1 MPQSPES
8 FLRLIHRARRGRL
21 KVYLGYGP
29 GVGKTYQML
38 LEGHRLKA
46 QGIDVEIGVVE
57 THGRADTASLVL
69 GLDAVP
75 PREITYRGVKLQE
88 MDLAAILERKPEV
101 VLVDELAHTNAPGS
115 VHPKRYLDV
124 QDLLA
129 AGIHVITTLN
139 IQHLESLYDTVERLV
154 GVKVKERIP
163 DWVLAE
169 ADQVVNVD
177 LAAEDLRR
185 RLEEGRIYPPERAAA
200 ALQNFFR
207 TRPLEQLRELA
218 LREAASVLER
228 RGRSE
233 GTSVEAPDQVVAC
246 LSSKSPSADALLRYA
261 SRLAGKLDRNWYALY
276 VRTSAERQLEPE
288 TEARLAETLELARQ
302 LGATVFTFRGDDVV
316 ETILRFAREVRAG
329 HVVIGRSTPR
339 KGILRF
345 LRPSLVDTL
354 LVRASGLAVVVVDP
368 AVAPAEEAPS
378 PHPAEWAQQAEMA
391 HLAERPAEGVE
402 RPAAAGAAP
411 PLANPRRAVGRLA
424 EILRPERTFF
434 LREALSRGELMER
447 LLEPL
452 LAGTRLDPSDVLRH
466 LELRE
471 REASTYLG
479 EGIAVPHARIPG
491 LSEPRL
497 ALAVLRSP
505 AGGESTVELM
515 FLLLCPEERPEG
527 CLTLLSE
534 IARLAKDPT
543 RRNALAAASSW
554 REVQSALAR

>member
-46 QGIDVEIGVVE
+46 QGVKVAIGVVE

-69 GLDAVP
+69 GLEAIP
-75 PREITYRGVKLQE
+75 PREVTYRGVKLQE
-88 MDLAAILERKPEV
+88 MDLEAILASKPEV
-101 VLVDELAHTNAPGS
+101 VLVDELAHTNVPGS
-115 VHPKRYLDV
+115 AHPKRYLDV
-124 QDLLA
+124 QEILG
-129 AGIHVITTLN
+129 AGIHVLTTLN

-185 RLEEGRIYPPERAAA
+185 RLEEGRIYSPERAAS

-207 TRPLEQLRELA
+207 IQPLEQLRELA

-228 RGRSE
+228 RGRAE
-233 GTSVEAPDQVVAC
+233 GTAIEAPDQVVAC
-246 LSSKSPSADALLRYA
+246 LSSKSPNAHALLRYS

-276 VRTSAERQLEPE
+276 VRTPAEERLDPE
-288 TEARLAETLELARQ
+288 TAKQLGETLELARH
-302 LGATVFTFRGDDVV
+302 LGATVFTFQGEDVV

-329 HVVIGRSTPR
+329 HVVVGRPSERPAWR
-339 KGILRF
+339 RR
-345 LRPSLVDTL
+345 LRPSLVDR
-354 LVRASGLAVVVVDP
+354 LVARATGLAVVVVDP
-368 AVAPAEEAPS
+368 LGER
-378 PHPAEWAQQAEMA
+378 
-391 HLAERPAEGVE
+391 AERTEKPVETTKTDEEREPKPAPGEK
-402 RPAAAGAAP
+402 PA
-411 PLANPRRAVGRLA
+411 PRKTDRLA
-424 EILRPERTFF
+424 ELLRPERVFF
-434 LREALSRGELMER
+434 FEETLSRGELLER
-447 LLEPL
+447 LATPL
-452 LAGTRLDPSDVLRH
+452 LAGTRLDRADVIRA
-466 LELRE
+466 LERRE

-479 EGIAVPHARIPG
+479 AGIAVPHARIAG

-505 AGGESTVELM
+505 TGTEATIELM
-515 FLLLCPEERPEG
+515 FLLLCPEQRPEG
-527 CLTLLSE
+527 CLKLLSDV
-534 IARLAKDPT
+534 ARLAHDPT
-543 RRNALAAASSW
+543 KRKALAAATSW
-554 REVQSALAR
+554 SEVQAALLA

>member
-46 QGIDVEIGVVE
+46 QGVKVAIGVVE

-69 GLDAVP
+69 GLEAIP
-75 PREITYRGVKLQE
+75 PREVTYRGVKLQE
-88 MDLAAILERKPEV
+88 MDLEAILASKPEV
-101 VLVDELAHTNAPGS
+101 VLVDELAHTNVPGS
-115 VHPKRYLDV
+115 AHPKRYLDV
-124 QDLLA
+124 QEILG
-129 AGIHVITTLN
+129 AGIHVLTTLN

-185 RLEEGRIYPPERAAA
+185 RLEEGRIYSPERAAS

-207 TRPLEQLRELA
+207 IQPLEQLRELA

-228 RGRSE
+228 RGRAE
-233 GTSVEAPDQVVAC
+233 GTAIEAPDQVVAC
-246 LSSKSPSADALLRYA
+246 LSSKSPNAHALLRYS

-276 VRTSAERQLEPE
+276 VRTPAEERLDPE
-288 TEARLAETLELARQ
+288 TAKQLGETLELARH
-302 LGATVFTFRGDDVV
+302 LGATVFTFQGEDVV

-329 HVVIGRSTPR
+329 HVVVGRPSERPAWR
-339 KGILRF
+339 RR
-345 LRPSLVDTL
+345 LRPSLVDR
-354 LVRASGLAVVVVDP
+354 LVARATGLAVVVVDP
-368 AVAPAEEAPS
+368 LGER
-378 PHPAEWAQQAEMA
+378 
-391 HLAERPAEGVE
+391 AERTEKPVETTKTDEEREPKPAPGEK
-402 RPAAAGAAP
+402 PA
-411 PLANPRRAVGRLA
+411 PRKTDRLA
-424 EILRPERTFF
+424 ELLRPERVFF
-434 LREALSRGELMER
+434 FEETLSRGELLER
-447 LLEPL
+447 LATPL
-452 LAGTRLDPSDVLRH
+452 LAGTRLDRADVIRA
-466 LELRE
+466 LERRE

-479 EGIAVPHARIPG
+479 AGIAVPHARIAG

-505 AGGESTVELM
+505 AGTEATIELM

-527 CLTLLSE
+527 CLKLLSDV
-534 IARLAKDPT
+534 ARLAHDPT
-543 RRNALAAASSW
+543 KRKALASATSW
-554 REVQSALAR
+554 SEVQAALLA

>member
-46 QGIDVEIGVVE
+46 QGVKVAIGVVE

-69 GLDAVP
+69 GLEAIP
-75 PREITYRGVKLQE
+75 PREVTYRGVKLQE
-88 MDLAAILERKPEV
+88 MDLEAILASKPEV
-101 VLVDELAHTNAPGS
+101 VLVDELAHTNVPGS
-115 VHPKRYLDV
+115 AHPKRYLDV
-124 QDLLA
+124 QEILG
-129 AGIHVITTLN
+129 AGIHVLTTLN

-185 RLEEGRIYPPERAAA
+185 RLEEGRIYSPERAAS

-207 TRPLEQLRELA
+207 IQPLEQLRELA

-228 RGRSE
+228 RGRAE
-233 GTSVEAPDQVVAC
+233 GTAIEAPDQVVAC
-246 LSSKSPSADALLRYA
+246 LSSKSPNAHALLRYS

-276 VRTSAERQLEPE
+276 VRTPAEERLDPE
-288 TEARLAETLELARQ
+288 TAKQLGETLELARH
-302 LGATVFTFRGDDVV
+302 LGATVFTFQGEDVV

-329 HVVIGRSTPR
+329 HVVVGRPSERPAWR
-339 KGILRF
+339 RR
-345 LRPSLVDTL
+345 LRPSLVDR
-354 LVRASGLAVVVVDP
+354 LVARATGLAVVVVDP
-368 AVAPAEEAPS
+368 LGER
-378 PHPAEWAQQAEMA
+378 
-391 HLAERPAEGVE
+391 AERTEKPVETTKTDEEREPKPAPGEK
-402 RPAAAGAAP
+402 PA
-411 PLANPRRAVGRLA
+411 PRKTDRLA
-424 EILRPERTFF
+424 ELLRPERVFF
-434 LREALSRGELMER
+434 FEETLSRGELLER
-447 LLEPL
+447 LATPL
-452 LAGTRLDPSDVLRH
+452 LSGTRLDRADVIRA
-466 LELRE
+466 LERRE

-479 EGIAVPHARIPG
+479 AGIAVPHARIAG

-505 AGGESTVELM
+505 AGTEATIELM
-515 FLLLCPEERPEG
+515 FLLLCPEQHPEE
-527 CLTLLSE
+527 CLKLLSDV
-534 IARLAKDPT
+534 ARLAHDPT
-543 RRNALAAASSW
+543 KRKALAAATSW
-554 REVQSALAR
+554 SEVQAALLA

>member
-46 QGIDVEIGVVE
+46 QGVDAVIGVVE
-57 THGRADTASLVL
+57 THGRADTASMVL

-75 PREITYRGVKLQE
+75 PRKIVYRGVHLEE
-88 MDLAAILERKPEV
+88 MDLATILERKPEV
-101 VLVDELAHTNAPGS
+101 VLVDELAHTNVPGS
-115 VHPKRYLDV
+115 PHPKRYLDV
-124 QDLLA
+124 QEILA
-129 AGIHVITTLN
+129 AGIHVLTTLN

-207 TRPLEQLRELA
+207 TQPLEQLRELA

-228 RGRSE
+228 RGRAE
-233 GTSVEAPDQVVAC
+233 GSSIEAPDQVVAC
-246 LSSKSPSADALLRYA
+246 LSSKSPNAHALLRYS

-276 VRTSAERQLEPE
+276 VRTSAEERLDPE
-288 TEARLAETLELARQ
+288 TQKQLAETLELARH
-302 LGATVFTFRGDDVV
+302 LGATVFTFQGDDVV

-329 HVVIGRSTPR
+329 HVVIGRPTPR
-339 KGILRF
+339 PAWRRRLS
-345 LRPSLVDTL
+345 PSLVDRL
-354 LVRASGLAVVVVDP
+354 IERATGLALVVVDP
-368 AVAPAEEAPS
+368 IGPSAEKTERTAGVVRTEEG
-378 PHPAEWAQQAEMA
+378 AE
-391 HLAERPAEGVE
+391 P
-402 RPAAAGAAP
+402 AAP
-411 PLANPRRAVGRLA
+411 PVVKSLPKKIDRLG
-424 EILRPERTFF
+424 ELLRPERTFF
-434 LREALSRGELMER
+434 LEETLSRSELLER
-447 LLEPL
+447 LAAPL
-452 LAGTRLDPSDVLRH
+452 LAGTRLDLADVIRH
-466 LELRE
+466 LERRE

-479 EGIAVPHARIPG
+479 AGIAVPHARIPG
-491 LSEPRL
+491 LSEPL
-497 ALAVLRSP
+497 LGLAVLRSP
-505 AGGESTVELM
+505 AGAEATIELM
-515 FLLLCPEERPEG
+515 FVLLCPEEHPER
-527 CLTLLSE
+527 CLKLLSD
-534 IARLAKDPT
+534 IARLAHDPT
-543 RRNALAAASSW
+543 RKKALSAATSW
-554 REVQSALAR
+554 TEVQAALTA

>member
-46 QGIDVEIGVVE
+46 QGVDAVIGVVE
-57 THGRADTASLVL
+57 THDRADTASLVL
-69 GLDAVP
+69 GLDAIPQRQIV
-75 PREITYRGVKLQE
+75 YRGVHLEE
-88 MDLAAILERKPEV
+88 MDLAAILKRKPEV
-101 VLVDELAHTNAPGS
+101 VLVDELAHTNVPGS
-115 VHPKRYLDV
+115 THPKRYLDV
-124 QDLLA
+124 QEILA
-129 AGIHVITTLN
+129 AGIHVLTTLN

-207 TRPLEQLRELA
+207 TQPLEQLRELA

-228 RGRSE
+228 RGRAE
-233 GTSVEAPDQVVAC
+233 GSSIEAPDQVVAC
-246 LSSKSPSADALLRYA
+246 LSSKSPNAHALLRYS

-276 VRTSAERQLEPE
+276 VRTPAEERLDPE
-288 TEARLAETLELARQ
+288 TKTQLGETLELARH
-302 LGATVFTFRGDDVV
+302 LGATVFTFQGEDVA

-329 HVVIGRSTPR
+329 HVVIGRSAPR
-339 KGILRF
+339 PAWRRL
-345 LRPSLVDTL
+345 LRPSLVEAL
-354 LVRASGLAVVVVDP
+354 LERATGLALVVVDP
-368 AVAPAEEAPS
+368 LGPAVAAGSERTERTSGTARTGEE
-378 PHPAEWAQQAEMA
+378 
-391 HLAERPAEGVE
+391 VE
-402 RPAAAGAAP
+402 PAAMKAAP
-411 PLANPRRAVGRLA
+411 RKADRLA
-424 EILRPERTFF
+424 ELVRPERTFF
-434 LREALSRGELMER
+434 LQETVSRGELLER
-447 LLEPL
+447 LAAPL
-452 LAGTRLDPSDVLRH
+452 LAGTHLDLADVIRRLER
-466 LELRE
+466 RE

-479 EGIAVPHARIPG
+479 AGIAVPHARIPG
-491 LSEPRL
+491 LPEPRL

-505 AGGESTVELM
+505 AGAETTIELM
-515 FLLLCPEERPEG
+515 FVLLCPEEHPER
-527 CLTLLSE
+527 CLKLLSD
-534 IARLAKDPT
+534 IVRLAHDPT
-543 RRNALAAASSW
+543 RKKALSAATSW
-554 REVQSALAR
+554 TEVQAALTA

>member
-1 MPQSPES
+1 MTQSPES

-46 QGIDVEIGVVE
+46 QSVDVVIGVVE
-57 THGRADTASLVL
+57 THDRADTASLVL
-69 GLDAVP
+69 GLDAIP
-75 PREITYRGVKLQE
+75 QREVVYRGVHLQE
-88 MDLAAILERKPEV
+88 MDLEAILERKPEV
-101 VLVDELAHTNAPGS
+101 VLVDELAHTNVPGS
-115 VHPKRYLDV
+115 AHPKRYLDV
-124 QDLLA
+124 QEILA
-129 AGIHVITTLN
+129 AGIHVLTTLN

-207 TRPLEQLRELA
+207 TQPLEQLRELA

-228 RGRSE
+228 RGRAE

-246 LSSKSPSADALLRYA
+246 LSSKSPNAHALLRYS

-276 VRTSAERQLEPE
+276 VRTSAEERLDPE
-288 TEARLAETLELARQ
+288 TQKQLTETLELARH
-302 LGATVFTFRGDDVV
+302 LGATVFTFQGEDVV

-329 HVVIGRSTPR
+329 HVVIGRPTPR
-339 KGILRF
+339 PAWRRR
-345 LRPSLVDTL
+345 LRPSLVDR
-354 LVRASGLAVVVVDP
+354 LVDRATGLALVVVDP
-368 AVAPAEEAPS
+368 LGPA
-378 PHPAEWAQQAEMA
+378 
-391 HLAERPAEGVE
+391 VE
-402 RPAAAGAAP
+402 RTETTERTAGTSRTGEEEEPVTPTVVKTAP
-411 PLANPRRAVGRLA
+411 KKIDRLA
-424 EILRPERTFF
+424 ELLRPERTFF
-434 LREALSRGELMER
+434 LQETLSRGELLER
-447 LLEPL
+447 LAAPL
-452 LAGTRLDPSDVLRH
+452 LTGTRLDLGDVIRA
-466 LELRE
+466 LERRE

-479 EGIAVPHARIPG
+479 AGIAAPHARIPG
-491 LSEPRL
+491 LAEPRV

-505 AGGESTVELM
+505 AGAESTIELM
-515 FLLLCPEERPEG
+515 FVLLCPEESPES
-527 CLTLLSE
+527 CLKLLSD
-534 IARLAKDPT
+534 IARLAHDPT
-543 RRNALAAASSW
+543 RRKALSGATNWS
-554 REVQSALAR
+554 EVQAALTA

>member
-46 QGIDVEIGVVE
+46 QGVDVVIGVVE
-57 THGRADTASLVL
+57 THDRADTASLVL

-75 PREITYRGVKLQE
+75 PREVTYRGVKLQE
-88 MDLAAILERKPEV
+88 MDLGAILARKPEV
-101 VLVDELAHTNAPGS
+101 VLVDELAHTNVPGS
-115 VHPKRYLDV
+115 AHAKRYLDV
-124 QDLLA
+124 QEILA
-129 AGIHVITTLN
+129 AGVHVLTTLN

-185 RLEEGRIYPPERAAA
+185 RLEEGRIYSPERAAA

-207 TRPLEQLRELA
+207 IQPLEQLRELA

-228 RGRSE
+228 RARAE
-233 GTSVEAPDQVVAC
+233 GTPIEAPDQVVAC
-246 LSSKSPSADALLRYA
+246 LSSKSPNAHALLRYS

-276 VRTSAERQLEPE
+276 VRTPAEERLDAE
-288 TEARLAETLELARQ
+288 TQKQLAETLELARH
-302 LGATVFTFRGDDVV
+302 LGATVFTFQGEDVV
-316 ETILRFAREVRAG
+316 ETILRFAREIRAG
-329 HVVIGRSTPR
+329 HVVVGRPSPR
-339 KGILRF
+339 PAWRRR
-345 LRPSLVDTL
+345 LRPSLVDR
-354 LVRASGLAVVVVDP
+354 LVERATGLAVVVVDP
-368 AVAPAEEAPS
+368 LGPP
-378 PHPAEWAQQAEMA
+378 
-391 HLAERPAEGVE
+391 
-402 RPAAAGAAP
+402 PAATSETAGAALTDEP
-411 PLANPRRAVGRLA
+411 PQPRAADAPEPAKPAPKATVRLA
-424 EILRPERTFF
+424 ELLRPERTFF
-434 LREALSRGELMER
+434 LHETLSRGELLER
-447 LLEPL
+447 LASPL
-452 LAGTRLDPSDVLRH
+452 LAGTRLDLADVIRR
-466 LELRE
+466 LERRE

-491 LSEPRL
+491 LAEARL

-505 AGGESTVELM
+505 AGAESTIDLM
-515 FLLLCPEERPEG
+515 FVLLCPEEHPEG
-527 CLTLLSE
+527 CLQLLSD
-534 IARLAKDPT
+534 IARLAHDPT
-543 RRNALAAASSW
+543 KRRALSVATSWKEVQAALAA
-554 REVQSALAR
+554 

>member
-46 QGIDVEIGVVE
+46 QGVKVAIGVVE

-69 GLDAVP
+69 GLEAIP
-75 PREITYRGVKLQE
+75 PREVTYRGVKLQE
-88 MDLAAILERKPEV
+88 MDLEAILASKPEV
-101 VLVDELAHTNAPGS
+101 VLVDELAHTNVPGS
-115 VHPKRYLDV
+115 AHPKRYLDV
-124 QDLLA
+124 QEILG
-129 AGIHVITTLN
+129 AGIHVLTTLN

-185 RLEEGRIYPPERAAA
+185 RLEEGRIYSPERAAS

-207 TRPLEQLRELA
+207 IQPLEQLRELA

-228 RGRSE
+228 RGRAE
-233 GTSVEAPDQVVAC
+233 GTAIEAPDQVVAC
-246 LSSKSPSADALLRYA
+246 LSSKSPNAHALLRYS

-276 VRTSAERQLEPE
+276 VRTPAEERLDPE
-288 TEARLAETLELARQ
+288 TAKQLGETLELARH
-302 LGATVFTFRGDDVV
+302 LGATVFTFQGEDVV

-329 HVVIGRSTPR
+329 HVVVGRPSERPAWR
-339 KGILRF
+339 RR
-345 LRPSLVDTL
+345 LRPSLVDR
-354 LVRASGLAVVVVDP
+354 LVARATGLAVVVVDP
-368 AVAPAEEAPS
+368 LGER
-378 PHPAEWAQQAEMA
+378 
-391 HLAERPAEGVE
+391 AERTEKPVEITKTDEEREPKPAPGEK
-402 RPAAAGAAP
+402 PA
-411 PLANPRRAVGRLA
+411 PRKTDRLA
-424 EILRPERTFF
+424 ELLRPERVFF
-434 LREALSRGELMER
+434 FEETLSRGELLER
-447 LLEPL
+447 LATPL
-452 LAGTRLDPSDVLRH
+452 LAGTRLDRADVIRA
-466 LELRE
+466 LERRE

-479 EGIAVPHARIPG
+479 AGIAVPHARIAG

-505 AGGESTVELM
+505 AGTEATIELM

-527 CLTLLSE
+527 CLKLLSDV
-534 IARLAKDPT
+534 ARLAHDPT
-543 RRNALAAASSW
+543 KRKALAAATSW
-554 REVQSALAR
+554 SEVQAALLA

>member
-46 QGIDVEIGVVE
+46 QGVKVAIGVVE

-69 GLDAVP
+69 GLEAIP
-75 PREITYRGVKLQE
+75 PREVTYRGVKLQE
-88 MDLAAILERKPEV
+88 MDLEAILASKPEV
-101 VLVDELAHTNAPGS
+101 VLVDELAHTNVPGS
-115 VHPKRYLDV
+115 AHPKRYLDV
-124 QDLLA
+124 QEILG
-129 AGIHVITTLN
+129 AGIHVLTTLN

-185 RLEEGRIYPPERAAA
+185 RLEEGRIYSPERAAS

-207 TRPLEQLRELA
+207 IQPLEQLRELA

-228 RGRSE
+228 RGRAE
-233 GTSVEAPDQVVAC
+233 GTAIEAPDQVVAC
-246 LSSKSPSADALLRYA
+246 LSSKSPNAHALLRYS

-276 VRTSAERQLEPE
+276 VRTPAEERLDPE
-288 TEARLAETLELARQ
+288 TAKQLGETLELARH
-302 LGATVFTFRGDDVV
+302 LGATVFTFQGEDVV

-329 HVVIGRSTPR
+329 HVVVGRPSERPAWR
-339 KGILRF
+339 RR
-345 LRPSLVDTL
+345 LRPSLVDR
-354 LVRASGLAVVVVDP
+354 LVARATGLAVVVVDP
-368 AVAPAEEAPS
+368 LGER
-378 PHPAEWAQQAEMA
+378 
-391 HLAERPAEGVE
+391 AERTEKPVETTKTDEEREPKPAPGEK
-402 RPAAAGAAP
+402 PA
-411 PLANPRRAVGRLA
+411 PRKTDRLA
-424 EILRPERTFF
+424 ELLRPERVFF
-434 LREALSRGELMER
+434 FEETLSRGELLER
-447 LLEPL
+447 LATPL
-452 LAGTRLDPSDVLRH
+452 LAGTRLDRADVIRA
-466 LELRE
+466 LERRE

-479 EGIAVPHARIPG
+479 AGIAVPHARIAG

-505 AGGESTVELM
+505 AGTEATIELM

-527 CLTLLSE
+527 CLKLLSDV
-534 IARLAKDPT
+534 ARLAHDPT
-543 RRNALAAASSW
+543 KRKALAAATSW
-554 REVQSALAR
+554 SEVQAALLA

>member
-46 QGIDVEIGVVE
+46 QGVKVAIGVVE

-69 GLDAVP
+69 GLEAIP
-75 PREITYRGVKLQE
+75 PREVTYRGVKLQE
-88 MDLAAILERKPEV
+88 MDLEAILASKPEV
-101 VLVDELAHTNAPGS
+101 VLVDELAHTNVPGS
-115 VHPKRYLDV
+115 AHPKRYLDV
-124 QDLLA
+124 QEILG
-129 AGIHVITTLN
+129 AGIHVLTTLN

-185 RLEEGRIYPPERAAA
+185 RLEEGRIYSPERAAS

-207 TRPLEQLRELA
+207 IQPLEQLRELA

-228 RGRSE
+228 RGRAE
-233 GTSVEAPDQVVAC
+233 GTAIEAPDQVVAC
-246 LSSKSPSADALLRYA
+246 LSSKSPNAHALLRYS

-276 VRTSAERQLEPE
+276 VRTPAEERLDPE
-288 TEARLAETLELARQ
+288 TAKQLGETLELARH
-302 LGATVFTFRGDDVV
+302 LGATVFTFQGEDVV

-329 HVVIGRSTPR
+329 HVVVGRPSERPAWR
-339 KGILRF
+339 RR
-345 LRPSLVDTL
+345 LRPSLVDR
-354 LVRASGLAVVVVDP
+354 LVARATGLAVVVVDP
-368 AVAPAEEAPS
+368 LGER
-378 PHPAEWAQQAEMA
+378 
-391 HLAERPAEGVE
+391 AERTEKPVETTKTDEEREPKPAPGEK
-402 RPAAAGAAP
+402 PA
-411 PLANPRRAVGRLA
+411 PRKTDRLA
-424 EILRPERTFF
+424 ELLRPERVFF
-434 LREALSRGELMER
+434 FEETLSRGELLER
-447 LLEPL
+447 LATPL
-452 LAGTRLDPSDVLRH
+452 LAGTRLDRADVIRA
-466 LELRE
+466 LERRE

-479 EGIAVPHARIPG
+479 AGIAVPHARIAG

-505 AGGESTVELM
+505 TGTEATIELM
-515 FLLLCPEERPEG
+515 FLLLCPEQRPEG
-527 CLTLLSE
+527 CLKLLSDV
-534 IARLAKDPT
+534 ARLAHDPI
-543 RRNALAAASSW
+543 RRTALAAATSW
-554 REVQSALAR
+554 SEVQAALLA